1 MLKTI
6 LLGIVQGIA
15 EFLPV
20 SSSGHLVLF
29 QKLMGMP
36 ETGLLMEILLHVGTL
51 FAVLAAFRREITG
64 MLRHPLT
71 SRPVRLLFAAT
82 LPAVVAALLLGNA
95 LDAIFSGWFLGFSFL
110 ITSGLLFAS
119 EALARRSGADA
130 APRDIDAM
138 TFPQALGM
146 GLMQAAA
153 LVPGVSRSGATIVG
167 GLACGVPQKT
177 AAEFSFL
184 MSAVATAGSLVYKL
198 KDLAQA
204 VTGGG
209 AVFEGGMAALSAGML
224 AAAVSGYAAIRWLLR
239 LLERASLRAF
249 GYYTAVVGLLV
260 LCDQLFVGRFFER
273 ILL

>member
-51 FAVLAAFRREITG
+51 FAVLAAFRREIAG

-82 LPAVVAALLLGNA
+82 LPAMAAALLLGDA
-95 LDAIFSGWFLGFSFL
+95 LDVIFSGWFLGFSFL
-110 ITSGLLFAS
+110 LTSALLFVS
-119 EALARRSGADA
+119 EALSRRSGADA
-130 APRDIDAM
+130 ALLEMDEM
-138 TFPQALGM
+138 TFAQALCM
-146 GLMQAAA
+146 GCMQAAA
-153 LVPGVSRSGATIVG
+153 LVPGISRSGATIVG
-167 GLACGVPQKT
+167 GLASGVPRRT
-177 AAEFSFL
+177 AAQFSFL
-184 MSAVATAGSLVYKL
+184 MSAVATVGSLVFKM

-204 VTGGG
+204 AAGGG
-209 AVFEGGMAALSAGML
+209 AVFEGGPAAMIAGML
-224 AAAVSGYAAIRWLLR
+224 AAAVSGYLAIRWLLR

-249 GYYTAVVGLLV
+249 AYYTAAVGLLV
-260 LCDQLFVGRFFER
+260 LCDQLFAGRFFER
-273 ILL
+273 IVF

>member
-51 FAVLAAFRREITG
+51 FAVLAAFRREIAG

-82 LPAVVAALLLGNA
+82 LPAVAAALLLGDA
-95 LDAIFSGWFLGFSFL
+95 LDVIFSGWFLGFSFL
-110 ITSGLLFAS
+110 LTSALLFVS
-119 EALARRSGADA
+119 EALSRRSGADA
-130 APRDIDAM
+130 ALLEMDEM
-138 TFPQALGM
+138 TIAQALCM
-146 GLMQAAA
+146 GCMQAAA
-153 LVPGVSRSGATIVG
+153 LVPGISRSGATIVG
-167 GLACGVPQKT
+167 GLASGVPRRT
-177 AAEFSFL
+177 AAQFSFL
-184 MSAVATAGSLVYKL
+184 MSAVATVGSLVFKM

-204 VTGGG
+204 AAGGG
-209 AVFEGGMAALSAGML
+209 AVFEGGPAAMIAGML
-224 AAAVSGYAAIRWLLR
+224 AAAVSGYLAIRWLLR

-249 GYYTAVVGLLV
+249 AYYTAAVGLLV
-260 LCDQLFVGRFFER
+260 LCDQLFAGRFFER
-273 ILL
+273 IVF

>member
-51 FAVLAAFRREITG
+51 FAVLAAFRREIAG

-82 LPAVVAALLLGNA
+82 LPAVAAALLLGDA
-95 LDAIFSGWFLGFSFL
+95 LDVIFSGWFLGFSFL
-110 ITSGLLFAS
+110 LTSALLFVS
-119 EALARRSGADA
+119 EALSRRSGADA
-130 APRDIDAM
+130 ALLEMDEM
-138 TFPQALGM
+138 TFAQTLCM
-146 GLMQAAA
+146 GCMQAAA
-153 LVPGVSRSGATIVG
+153 LVPGISRSGATIVG
-167 GLACGVPQKT
+167 GLASGVPRRT
-177 AAEFSFL
+177 AAQFSFL
-184 MSAVATAGSLVYKL
+184 MSAVATVGSLVFKM

-204 VTGGG
+204 AAGGG
-209 AVFEGGMAALSAGML
+209 AVFEGGPAAMIAGML
-224 AAAVSGYAAIRWLLR
+224 AAAVSGYLAIRWLLR

-249 GYYTAVVGLLV
+249 AYYTAAVGLLV
-260 LCDQLFVGRFFER
+260 LCDQLFAGRFFER
-273 ILL
+273 IVF